1 MEQLLLCGKDG
12 WKVLWRREECGVG
25 EGSYGWLGLRMA
37 RPTAHLNQHLLQ
49 LPNTK
54 LVHVNQCYIPG
65 IGAAYTAGSLHM
77 LSSSSFKQWEE
88 KWLPHHQHSRT
99 SPCVV
104 ASPVADWC

>member
-1 MEQLLLCGKDG
+1 M
-12 WKVLWRREECGVG
+12 G

-77 LSSSSFKQWEE
+77 LPFSCSYGKRNGCLTSTHALHLAW
-88 KWLPHHQHSRT
+88 WPHQ
-99 SPCVV
+99 
-104 ASPVADWC
+104 